1 MSHNSCESPLPKP
14 LFFISFCVKVGLS
27 SACWSQMYLSRS
39 MGTMRW
45 FDRITYLLNRLFLDT
60 MRRKPVGSVTELSLL
75 LSSSNCW
82 SNKSP
87 ASLSVSLLEHPLEEK
102 ERETEGRRE
111 RHVQP
116 SEMLA
121 RKRHFS
127 KVDNTQTYIVSL
139 RINQL
144 HTLLICPKHTLFNPH
159 TLGLISQARSNTL
172 IVRRVKSFHYNAGD
186 ADPVCGESTTPTPQS
201 LPRHYSL
208 SSFPSCLNLSSDAP
222 ISCNSYVSS
231 HSRWVRDDTMGS
243 LIIFC
248 SHHHHHF
255 FLILAVCVSFEGVL
269 LWWTPWQTML
279 TERTLDAEYSAV

>member
-1 MSHNSCESPLPKP
+1 
-14 LFFISFCVKVGLS
+14 
-27 SACWSQMYLSRS
+27 
-39 MGTMRW
+39 
-45 FDRITYLLNRLFLDT
+45 
-60 MRRKPVGSVTELSLL
+60 
-75 LSSSNCW
+75 
-82 SNKSP
+82 
-87 ASLSVSLLEHPLEEK
+87 
-102 ERETEGRRE
+102 
-111 RHVQP
+111 
-116 SEMLA
+116 MLA

-201 LPRHYSL
+201 LPRHYSR

-255 FLILAVCVSFEGVL
+255 FFNPCSMCLIWGCSPVVNTLTDYVDWKNIGCRVQCSLKKKMISHVSARMSSVTKAASSPLYIILSFTHMCSPHSSPSHSFSPLNSFQSAASFSLSTLENEWAGKWCHIVPIQAQWRVCSFPLE
-269 LWWTPWQTML
+269 
-279 TERTLDAEYSAV
+279 

>member
-1 MSHNSCESPLPKP
+1 
-14 LFFISFCVKVGLS
+14 
-27 SACWSQMYLSRS
+27 
-39 MGTMRW
+39 
-45 FDRITYLLNRLFLDT
+45 
-60 MRRKPVGSVTELSLL
+60 
-75 LSSSNCW
+75 
-82 SNKSP
+82 
-87 ASLSVSLLEHPLEEK
+87 
-102 ERETEGRRE
+102 
-111 RHVQP
+111 
-116 SEMLA
+116 MLA

-159 TLGLISQARSNTL
+159 TLGLISQAWSNTL

-255 FLILAVCVSFEGVL
+255 FFNPCSMCLIWGCSPVVNTLTDYVDWKNIGCRVQCSLKKKWFHMWAQGCLLSQRLHPPLSTSSFLSHTCARPILLHPIHFPLSTHFRVLPPFLSPLWRMNGLVSGAILCPSRRSGVCAASHWSSKWAGNGAGG
-269 LWWTPWQTML
+269 PGC
-279 TERTLDAEYSAV
+279 